1 VAENVQRAPLHPLDQ
16 FRAFQAMRERGRS
29 EEEIA
34 AAFFVSANVVKQ
46 RLKLAAVSP
55 VLLDAYA
62 GEDMTLD
69 QLMAFTVA
77 PDHERQE
84 QVWEALK
91 RHYSRQPYEIRRML
105 TEGAV
110 RASDRRAQ
118 FVGLDNYVEAGGDI
132 LRDLF
137 QSDDGGWLQDAGL
150 LETMVAER
158 LREEADAIRAE
169 GWYWVEVS
177 TDFPYG
183 HTYGMRRI
191 RGETEPMGEAEE
203 TSYADLTAEYERLQ
217 DEHADAD
224 DLPEEVDTRLGE
236 IETAMEALQDR
247 PVRFEPDEFAIAGA
261 YVSIDGSGHLRIER
275 GYVRPEDE
283 PVAETDETSVDA
295 DSPGGDDASTDAVD
309 DAVAE
314 SADEEDEDDGL
325 KPLSD
330 RLVAELTAHR
340 TLALRDALAQ
350 DPQVAYLA
358 ALHAM
363 VLRLF
368 YRYALD
374 SCAEIDPRSA
384 AFGAQA
390 PGLGDT
396 SYALAIDTRTEAW
409 AKNLPKAPEELWSAL
424 TEWDSDSR
432 EALFA
437 HCVAMC
443 VNAVHDPHYRRPR
456 QIAHAGVLASTI
468 GLDMA
473 KAGWTATADSYLGRV
488 TKARILDAVRE
499 AKGDAAADR
508 IAGLKKPEMVTAAEE
523 LLDGTGWLPEPLRTP
538 PLADSDDGAEIEL
551 VDDTIDD
558 AKADPEAEDAETAES
573 DSADEPTE
581 SVAAE

>member
-1 VAENVQRAPLHPLDQ
+1 S
-16 FRAFQAMRERGRS
+16 MREKGKS
-29 EEEIA
+29 AEEIA

-46 RLKLAAVSP
+46 RLKLAAVAP
-55 VLLDAYA
+55 ALLGAYA
-62 GEDMTLD
+62 EEELTLD

-150 LETMVAER
+150 LDTMVAER

-169 GWYWVEVS
+169 GWHWVEVS

-183 HTYGMRRI
+183 HTYGQRRI
-191 RGETEPMGEAEE
+191 RGETEPMSDEEAA
-203 TSYADLTAEYERLQ
+203 TYASLSEEYERLQ
-217 DEHADAD
+217 DEYADAD
-224 DLPEEVDTRLGE
+224 DLPDEIDARLGE

-247 PVRFEPDEFAIAGA
+247 PVRFEPDELAIAGA
-261 YVSIDGSGHLRIER
+261 YVSIDGSGHLRVER

-283 PVAETDETSVDA
+283 PVEEADETSVDS
-295 DSPGGDDASTDAVD
+295 DSVGSDDASTDAAE
-309 DAVAE
+309 DAIADP
-314 SADEEDEDDGL
+314 ADEEDEDDGL

-340 TLALRDALAQ
+340 TLALRDALAR

-374 SCAEIDPRSA
+374 SCIEIEPRSA

-396 SYALAIDTRTEAW
+396 SYALAIDTRSESW
-409 AKNLPKAPEELWSAL
+409 AKNLPKAPEDLWDVL
-424 TEWDSDSR
+424 IEWDSDSR
-432 EALFA
+432 EGLFA

-443 VNAVHDPHYRRPR
+443 VNAVHDPHYRKPR
-456 QIAHAGVLASTI
+456 QMAHAGSLAATI

-473 KAGWTATADSYLGRV
+473 AAGWTATADSYFGRV

-523 LLDGTGWLPEPLRTP
+523 LLDGAGWLPDPLRTP
-538 PLADSDDGAEIEL
+538 PLADSDDDAEIEL
-551 VDDTIDD
+551 VDDTVDD
-558 AKADPEAEDAETAES
+558 APSDPEAENAETTVPEP
-573 DSADEPTE
+573 ADEPTE